1 MGLRVLAMCM
11 QSTEREFWVQF
22 VMLAGE
28 MWTLVWCAG
37 IQILGNEHLR
47 FVIIWN
53 FRQLGFRTGQAVGGS
68 YFGQTVPNKYAMED
82 VGCTGME
89 DYLRVSF
96 NKLFLVLILLFRIAN
111 IRPITPAVSTMEQEY
126 SVIHNS
132 YSKDRHTQE
141 FKKNICSCGQLSESW

>member
-1 MGLRVLAMCM
+1 MYAVNRKGVLGPICDVGWGDVDARVVCRYSDFGK
-11 QSTEREFWVQF
+11 STFKSF
-22 VMLAGE
+22 S
-28 MWTLVWCAG
+28 
-37 IQILGNEHLR
+37 

-96 NKLFLVLILLFRIAN
+96 NKLFLVDIYCSGLPIQDPPHLQHQPRGGSLL
-111 IRPITPAVSTMEQEY
+111 
-126 SVIHNS
+126 
-132 YSKDRHTQE
+132 
-141 FKKNICSCGQLSESW
+141 

>member
-1 MGLRVLAMCM
+1 M
-11 QSTEREFWVQF
+11 
-22 VMLAGE
+22 
-28 MWTLVWCAG
+28 WCAG
-37 IQILGNEHLR
+37 IQNLGNEHLS

-111 IRPITPAVSTMEQEY
+111 TRPTTPAASTMGREY
-126 SVIHNS
+126 SVIHS
-132 YSKDRHTQE
+132 LYDARRQSKGE
-141 FKKNICSCGQLSESW
+141 